1 MKRRFFVDYKK
12 NYKWCNI
19 VKGTKRFG
27 TPTKSEGVSMKSNF
41 PRQKRDHENWD
52 INKEL
57 HQVADEV
64 KAYVHE
70 IEAKPDD
77 YAQESWQIL
86 HNFLENAEKMLTDY
100 YIKKKETA
108 IDYDDLYPV
117 FDEAISYLTQKGNQE
132 KVKSQK
138 HENHEEIS
146 NEMIVA
152 SRAIEHLVALIR
164 NVQENMPIKNVTE
177 EKSDLQRLK
186 VSKATNDE
194 FKGKK

>member
-1 MKRRFFVDYKK
+1 
-12 NYKWCNI
+12 
-19 VKGTKRFG
+19 
-27 TPTKSEGVSMKSNF
+27 MKSNF
-41 PRQKRDHENWD
+41 PQQKRDLGTWD

-64 KAYVHE
+64 KAYVNE

-77 YAQESWQIL
+77 YAHGSWQIL
-86 HNFLENAEKMLTDY
+86 HNFLENAERMLTDY
-100 YIKKKETA
+100 YVKKKETA

-117 FDEAISYLTQKGNQE
+117 FDEAISYLTKKGTQE
-132 KVKSQK
+132 EIESQT